1 MNPEASDLVEPL
13 ARVVR
18 GYYDDLATV
27 AARHGL
33 STTQAR
39 ALVALDRPLSM
50 SALAEHLVCD
60 ASNATGLVA
69 RMEARGLVRRHPS
82 PEDRRS
88 KVVTPT
94 EEGRALARTIR
105 AGMHAV
111 HGALGD
117 LTPTERAV
125 LLPLLDLLGERLA
138 DRHRRGGPA
147 AERPDA
153 GGAGGGGG

>member
-1 MNPEASDLVEPL
+1 MIPEASDLLEPL

-27 AARHGL
+27 AGRHGL

-69 RMEARGLVRRHPS
+69 RMESRGLVRRDPA
-82 PEDRRS
+82 PDDRRS

-94 EEGRALARTIR
+94 PDGRDLARRIR
-105 AGMHAV
+105 AEMHSV

-125 LLPLLDLLGERLA
+125 LLPMLDRLGDLLA
-138 DRHRRGGPA
+138 DRHRRG
-147 AERPDA
+147 R
-153 GGAGGGGG
+153 